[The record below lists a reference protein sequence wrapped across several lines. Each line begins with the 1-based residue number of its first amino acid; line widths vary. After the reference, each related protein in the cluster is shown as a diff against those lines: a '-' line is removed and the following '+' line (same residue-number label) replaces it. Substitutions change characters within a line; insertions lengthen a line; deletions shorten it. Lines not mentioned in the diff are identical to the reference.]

1 MLVGAAGLALSAVPS
16 PLTILASGLAYKLF
30 EKIVTDAGR
39 DALKDWA
46 ARAGGGDDAGA
57 ASALALAAGGV
68 IAGIV
73 KEAHAEYPKR
83 DTGAKWLES
92 ATRIDAKDFAACLEQ
107 PEFQSCHAE
116 ALREFLGAPMG
127 GIDEQATTGSFW
139 LKLLMKGLATSNP
152 AGDRSTLEHPDQ
164 QKGLRFAAKALWE
177 RFPAKFN
184 EILRKDGAEGGTVWI
199 EIQAA
204 TQRRLIELAIEHSE
218 SHQELKKDLAD
229 FILNIN
235 TALASLARQVSP
247 QGEHPDESLYEKVTQ
262 ARNYAGS
269 TYARLAGIDAK
280 LADIRDIV
288 AGGPEILIPDE
299 TTVDRP
305 SMLFSDRRVP
315 FVARD
320 KELDEL
326 RAFLNCRQ
334 IVAWWMWHGA
344 AGMGK
349 SRLAF
354 ELCREFDAKVNPDAG
369 QWTAGFL
376 KVRGTDAAS
385 WGKWRPKRP
394 TLIVVDYAAS
404 KAPQLSEWIADLARQ
419 AKHNPDDPALG
430 PFWPVRFLLLDR
442 DADRHWLDLLMTEDE
457 KGRRVEAAQYKVARE
472 GQETP
477 LAASPGALTALDDA
491 GLLAV
496 AEAVYKERNARATPD
511 ERSKKRATP
520 REAVDAIRGGLREH
534 RPLFVTLAAE
544 AAYDGQDVSRL
555 DEVQLVD
562 QWLDAER
569 EQWKKIAA
577 AHPHEL
583 TGEAYTKLERLLALA
598 TLCQGLPAPNGY
610 NHEELFKKHGIDG
623 LLPPHGSFAKDWA
636 PLDKFLSIPHDE
648 MLKSVPPMQPDYFG
662 ERFVLR
668 VLEKGLKWP
677 QQREAFFEAA
687 MEANLVGALGYL
699 ALAARD
705 FPHNEL
711 VEGFTHQTLA
721 AEKGVEPKTPLGFVW
736 SMLLFRVAVS
746 FHEQGAAK
754 EAMEVYSA
762 IRTLDPD
769 DAATLGNYATLLWEH
784 LGRAGQAEALYKQ
797 ALAIRPDDS
806 VTLNNYA
813 TLLKRL
819 PGREKDAER
828 LYKRAL
834 KILPSDVKT
843 LTNYAVLLWEA
854 FDRAKEAENLFRRAL
869 EAQPDNVDTLNHY
882 ATMLWNHLGRAG
894 EAEALYKRA
903 LSIQPNHMGVLN
915 NYANLLSR
923 DHTRASE
930 AASLFEMA
938 SRAEPSNPVPWLNW
952 AGLLIASVDRL
963 RGLAMVSEAFKSQN
977 VPGATDGFLIL
988 LFSIACF
995 GGQEMN
1001 LAAIAKLKQ
1010 ILASPEARIPDWSF
1024 DVPLF
1029 YLRRERP
1036 SDPDLP
1042 WLEKLAQ
1049 VITGKAEVQEL
1060 AEWAKWREASPP
1072 PFAG

>member
-1 MLVGAAGLALSAVPS
+1 MASSAAVPRLVFGTMLVGAVGLALSAVPS

-39 DALKDWA
+39 DALKAWA

-92 ATRIDAKDFAACLEQ
+92 ATRIDAKDFAACLER

-139 LKLLMKGLATSNP
+139 LKLLIEGLATSNP

-247 QGEHPDESLYEKVTQ
+247 QGEHPDESLYEKVSQ

-288 AGGPEILIPDE
+288 AGGPEILIPDD

-305 SMLFSDRRVP
+305 SMYFSDRRVP

-334 IVAWWMWHGA
+334 IVAWWVWHGA

-354 ELCREFDAKVNPDAG
+354 ELCREFDAKVNRDAG

-385 WGKWRPKRP
+385 WGKWRPRRP

-419 AKHNPDDPALG
+419 AKQNPDDPSLG
-430 PFWPVRFLLLDR
+430 PLWPVRFLLLDR
-442 DADRHWLDLLMTEDE
+442 DADKHWLNLLMTEDE
-457 KGRRVEAAQYKVARE
+457 KGRRVKGAQYKVARE
-472 GQETP
+472 RLETP
-477 LAASPGALTALDDA
+477 LAVPPRALTPLDDA

-496 AEAVYKERNARATPD
+496 AEAVYKERDAKATPD

-520 REAVDAIRGGLREH
+520 REAANAIRGGPREH

-555 DEVQLVD
+555 NEVELVD
-562 QWLDAER
+562 DWLDVQR
-569 EQWKKIAA
+569 EQWKKEAA
-577 AHPHEL
+577 GPPYKLE
-583 TGEAYTKLERLLALA
+583 GESYTQLERLLALA

-610 NHEELFKKHGIDG
+610 DHEELFKKHGVDR
-623 LLPPHGSFAKDWA
+623 LLPPHGSFANGWA
-636 PLDKFLSIPHDE
+636 PLYKFLSIPHDE

-668 VLEKGLKWP
+668 VLDETINHAGK
-677 QQREAFFEAA
+677 REAFLDVAL
-687 MEANLVGALGYL
+687 EANEVGAAEYL
-699 ALAARD
+699 ALASRD
-705 FPHNEL
+705 FPQHEL
-711 VEGFTHQTLA
+711 VLRLTDKVLPLLRKAMADPLIGTLFNAVLFSVAYSMRQAGAVEHAGRLA
-721 AEKGVEPKTPLGFVW
+721 ASLAAMNPDHATA
-736 SMLLFRVAVS
+736 LF
-746 FHEQGAAK
+746 
-754 EAMEVYSA
+754 
-762 IRTLDPD
+762 
-769 DAATLGNYATLLWEH
+769 NNATLLGSISE
-784 LGRAGQAEALYKQ
+784 REREAEAAFKQ
-797 ALAIRPDDS
+797 ALALRPQDADI
-806 VTLNNYA
+806 LHNYGM
-813 TLLKRL
+813 LL
-819 PGREKDAER
+819 
-828 LYKRAL
+828 
-834 KILPSDVKT
+834 
-843 LTNYAVLLWEA
+843 
-854 FDRAKEAENLFRRAL
+854 AK
-869 EAQPDNVDTLNHY
+869 QP
-882 ATMLWNHLGRAG
+882 ARAG
-894 EAEALYKRA
+894 ESVAFFERA
-903 LSIQPNHMGVLN
+903 QRADPRSHIPWYGLVSI
-915 NYANLLSR
+915 
-923 DHTRASE
+923 
-930 AASLFEMA
+930 
-938 SRAEPSNPVPWLNW
+938 
-952 AGLLIASVDRL
+952 LIATVDRP
-963 RGLAMVSEAFKSQN
+963 RGIAMVHEEMRSPVARSKGWI
-977 VPGATDGFLIL
+977 VLGVHFL
-988 LFSIACF
+988 
-995 GGQEMN
+995 
-1001 LAAIAKLKQ
+1001 LAAFGDEKQQLHVLGNLKGW
-1010 ILASPEARIPDWSF
+1010 LPDPAARVKAMDF
-1024 DVPLF
+1024 AVPLI
-1029 YLRRERP
+1029 YLRLERP

-1049 VITGKAEVQEL
+1049 VISGKAEVQEL
-1060 AEWAKWREASPP
+1060 DGWAKWREASPP